1 MAILIASVN
10 ALVMVVDFDLG
21 IACREWIMGSGIC
34 EGNPFSFSSA
44 SLC

>member
-21 IACREWIMGSGIC
+21 IACREWIENVGGQ
-34 EGNPFSFSSA
+34 G
-44 SLC
+44 LR